1 MADKSLY
8 DVCETLKANS
18 DRNTALL
25 TTLNAS
31 VLKLNNMMGSFLD
44 IMAQQRMDMLEAM
57 REDKGT
63 KDAAAAG
70 AAGAGKPGGSNIAM
84 ILAGIAAIASGF
96 LDGIRDSIKALA
108 KLARLDKVFDAIK
121 ASLRTLGNGMKTR
134 FAAFG
139 ANAIKIIDDLI
150 QPLRTFF
157 TADGGGGRFVKGLRD
172 TFKLTF
178 TGAAKIFDDLIQPF
192 KTLMSGEGVVGQ
204 RITKLFNSIVDIF
217 KFPFEGVIDN
227 VVKPFRAVF
236 AASEGPSI
244 LSRIIGA
251 ITRPFTAAI
260 DFIQALIKPIQ
271 TFFSA
276 EGPIAKAFGVIK
288 QAFSIFNEGSALMK
302 GLAGIGRVIGRLF
315 FPITLIM
322 TAYDTIKGALAGFE
336 DDGILGA
343 IQGAITGL
351 LNSVIGM
358 PLDLLKDVI
367 GWILGKFGLDNAKEA
382 LASFSFSDLIAKLID
397 GFFDGLK
404 MVINGIIE
412 AIATV
417 VAALPLVPDSV
428 GDKIR
433 GLKFDTNVQEKK
445 ALDKEIQESQA
456 EEKRLGNAA
465 DRADTN
471 LLKSQRAYDQ
481 GNMFI
486 VDENGNRRRMTEAEA
501 SASMNRKRDRA
512 DLANQNYMDAANRTD
527 DLERQRAALDG
538 PGSGTNVVDASTTNN
553 NQSSST
559 QPVMTTTPNGFDP
572 EDPML
577 AGA

>member
-1 MADKSLY
+1 M
-8 DVCETLKANS
+8 
-18 DRNTALL
+18 
-25 TTLNAS
+25 
-31 VLKLNNMMGSFLD
+31 
-44 IMAQQRMDMLEAM
+44 
-57 REDKGT
+57 
-63 KDAAAAG
+63 
-70 AAGAGKPGGSNIAM
+70 
-84 ILAGIAAIASGF
+84 
-96 LDGIRDSIKALA
+96 
-108 KLARLDKVFDAIK
+108 FDAIK
-121 ASLRTLGNGMKTR
+121 ASLRNLGSGMRTR

-178 TGAAKIFDDLIQPF
+178 TGATKILDDLIQPF
-192 KTLMSGEGVVGQ
+192 KTLLSGEGVVGQ

-217 KFPFEGVIDN
+217 KFPFEGIIDN

-236 AASEGPSI
+236 MAGEGPSI
-244 LSRIIGA
+244 LSRIINT
-251 ITRPFTAAI
+251 ITRPFNAAV
-260 DFIQALIKPIQ
+260 DFITGILKPIQ

-276 EGPIAKAFGVIK
+276 EGPIAKAFGIIK
-288 QAFSIFNEGSALMK
+288 SAFSIFSEGSQLMTLL
-302 GLAGIGRVIGRLF
+302 GGIGRIIGRLF

-322 TAYDTIKGALAGFE
+322 TAYDTIKGALAGFSDE
-336 DDGILGA
+336 GIIGA

-367 GWILGKFGLDNAKEA
+367 GWLLGKFGLDNAKEA

-412 AIATV
+412 AIAVV

-471 LLKSQRAYDQ
+471 LAKSQRAYQQ

-486 VDENGNRRRMTEAEA
+486 VDENGNKRRMTQAEMD
-501 SASMNRKRDRA
+501 ASMSRKRGKAEMADRQF
-512 DLANQNYMDAANRTD
+512 LDAANRTD
-527 DLERQRAALDG
+527 ELERQRAALDG
-538 PGSGTNVVDASTTNN
+538 SGGGANVVDASTTNN